1 MPNHGGRY
9 EIRDGKRELVQRT
22 KPAPDPD
29 PQPKAP
35 AKPAAKADPTPEPKP
50 ATKPAAKQSD
60 DVKES
65 DNG

>member
-1 MPNHGGRY
+1 MPNQGGRY
-9 EIRDGKRELVQRT
+9 VIRNGKRELVQRT
-22 KPAPDPD
+22 KPAPD